1 MLSHLYY
8 GNSPWVSCSHSP
20 SLVYVWYSSIHLAW
34 CCCCALSRLL
44 PFISPIAHD
53 NRSSN
58 SRPLSLF
65 LDFNLSFTRIK
76 AAGSFVPGILAT
88 RIISLSSWQAFSLD
102 LDSFIGNI
110 HLHSSSSVVDIRQT
124 GIYLFLFFLFSHCL
138 AHALSLF
145 LSFSLSL
152 ALAFSLKIPFSRI
165 IWAALDTDILYQ

>member
-44 PFISPIAHD
+44 PFISLIAHD

-88 RIISLSSWQAFSLD
+88 RIISLSSWQAF
-102 LDSFIGNI
+102 
-110 HLHSSSSVVDIRQT
+110 HLTLIHSSATSTCTPHHPWSTSGRQVF
-124 GIYLFLFFLFSHCL
+124 ICFFFFLFSHCL

>member
-1 MLSHLYY
+1 MCDILPSTLLGVAVALSHVFFRSFL
-8 GNSPWVSCSHSP
+8 W
-20 SLVYVWYSSIHLAW
+20 
-34 CCCCALSRLL
+34 LL
-44 PFISPIAHD
+44 TIIVH
-53 NRSSN
+53 RIVV
-58 SRPLSLF
+58 LF
-65 LDFNLSFTRIK
+65 LSFWIFNLSFTRIK

>member
-20 SLVYVWYSSIHLAW
+20 SLVYMWYSSIHLAW

-44 PFISPIAHD
+44 PFISLIAHD

-88 RIISLSSWQAFSLD
+88 RIISLSSWQVF
-102 LDSFIGNI
+102 
-110 HLHSSSSVVDIRQT
+110 HLTLIHSSATSTCTPHHPWSTSGRQVF
-124 GIYLFLFFLFSHCL
+124 ICSFFLFSHCL